1 MKTSYIVLIVLTI
14 VLTQSSFSQ
23 SLLIKGFFKNI
34 EKESILVEY
43 VLQSNNEV
51 IYRGT
56 DKKIKIEL
64 ELNSDYVL
72 IISKDGFLSKRVSF
86 STYTSKKDDF
96 YFEFEVYLKE
106 FDCFENSLTAYT
118 AKVYYDNKLR
128 AFNYEINRNQH

>member
-1 MKTSYIVLIVLTI
+1 M
-14 VLTQSSFSQ
+14 
-23 SLLIKGFFKNI
+23 
-34 EKESILVEY
+34 
-43 VLQSNNEV
+43 
-51 IYRGT
+51 IYRRS

-64 ELNSDYVL
+64 ELNNDYVL

-128 AFNYEINRNQH
+128 VFNYEINRNQH